1 MRDQTDNLTKNIGN
15 RRVCVRVCQRERE
28 TERVL
33 LAVRSGRRMRQ
44 DGLPNIRRVGQTE
57 AAAHSLL
64 TVKLLGVFLG
74 LKVEKMVGVLPNDDC
89 CCIGTLLKSCRLAVF
104 VCSRLD

>member
-44 DGLPNIRRVGQTE
+44 D
-57 AAAHSLL
+57 
-64 TVKLLGVFLG
+64 
-74 LKVEKMVGVLPNDDC
+74 
-89 CCIGTLLKSCRLAVF
+89 
-104 VCSRLD
+104 